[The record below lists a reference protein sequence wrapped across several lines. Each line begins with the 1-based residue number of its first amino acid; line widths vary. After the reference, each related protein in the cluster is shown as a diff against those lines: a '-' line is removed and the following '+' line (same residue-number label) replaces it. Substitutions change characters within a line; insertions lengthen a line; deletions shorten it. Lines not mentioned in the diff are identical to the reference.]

1 MNKEEQFKEFIE
13 KYKNENFATLV
24 ELVSA
29 ADFDVCGLAD
39 YLHTHRTKGSV
50 VSAIQELAR
59 KEAKEAKKKAIAE
72 EQRAKQATDPLAE
85 QQEPAEPAEPTIKED
100 ETNAFMCMCF
110 IPTDV
115 KQAIQD
121 EMERRAENDPTL
133 KAFLPEVSYTD
144 VYNRIAAKL
153 QDMAKSAPRD
163 GGVAAVHFS
172 DADTYALAEYLIRNQ
187 LTERE
192 KAEKAKAATPK
203 PAEKKKDETKP
214 SKPKAKEKVVSMIPT
229 NASQPTE
236 TKKAETKKK
245 DKPKEQDIFPSL
257 FDF

>member
-59 KEAKEAKKKAIAE
+59 KEAKEAGKKATAE
-72 EQRAKQATDPLAE
+72 EQRAKQVEEPLTE
-85 QQEPAEPAEPTIKED
+85 QQEPAEPTIKED
-100 ETNAFMCMCF
+100 ETSNAFMCMCF

-153 QDMAKSAPRD
+153 QDMAESAPRN

-172 DADTYALAEYLIRNQ
+172 DASTYALAEYLIRNQ

-203 PAEKKKDETKP
+203 PAEKKKTETKP
-214 SKPKAKEKVVSMIPT
+214 SKTKAKEKVVSMIPT

-236 TKKAETKKK
+236 TKKK
-245 DKPKEQDIFPSL
+245 DKPKEQDMFPSL

>member
-24 ELVSA
+24 ELVSV

-50 VSAIQELAR
+50 VSAIQDLAR
-59 KEAKEAKKKAIAE
+59 KEAKEAEKIARVE
-72 EQRAKQATDPLAE
+72 EQRTKQVADPLAE
-85 QQEPAEPAEPTIKED
+85 KKPAEPTIKE
-100 ETNAFMCMCF
+100 EASNPFMCMCF

-115 KQAIQD
+115 KQAIQN

-133 KAFLPEVSYTD
+133 KAFLPNVSYTD

-153 QDMAKSAPRD
+153 QDLAKSAPRE

-192 KAEKAKAATPK
+192 KAEKAKAKTATPK
-203 PAEKKKDETKP
+203 PAEKKKDEPKPTTP
-214 SKPKAKEKVVSMIPT
+214 SKPKTEEKVVSMIPT
-229 NASQPTE
+229 NA
-236 TKKAETKKK
+236 TKSTKQKSS
-245 DKPKEQDIFPSL
+245 DKTKQQIQTPSL

>member
-1 MNKEEQFKEFIE
+1 MNKEEQFKEFIK

-59 KEAKEAKKKAIAE
+59 KEAKKAKKKAIAE
-72 EQRAKQATDPLAE
+72 EQRAKQVTDPLAE
-85 QQEPAEPAEPTIKED
+85 QQEPAEPTIKED
-100 ETNAFMCMCF
+100 KANAFMCMCF

-163 GGVAAVHFS
+163 GGVTAVHFS

-214 SKPKAKEKVVSMIPT
+214 SSSKAKEKVVSMIPT
-229 NASQPTE
+229 NASQSTE

-245 DKPKEQDIFPSL
+245 NKPKEQDMFPSL